1 VQAAQLPDK
10 QGKEKQSRPAGD
22 EEILPFL
29 PETHASQRNEVTE
42 GGLSMAKENAA
53 ESKKAPQTSST
64 ARKNSDSKAKKP
76 EQKSKDKEN
85 LLKKVSRFFREL
97 RSEFKKI
104 VWPTKKQVIQ
114 DTLTV
119 VAVVLVMGV
128 AVWLLDLLFIS
139 GFQLVF
145 NGLAG

>member
-1 VQAAQLPDK
+1 
-10 QGKEKQSRPAGD
+10 
-22 EEILPFL
+22 
-29 PETHASQRNEVTE
+29 
-42 GGLSMAKENAA
+42 MAKENAA

-97 RSEFKKI
+97 RNEFKKI